1 MKASQIA
8 NEAAENLPES
18 AVNYTEV
25 DLSEND
31 FLPDRPFRG
40 IYVGG
45 EGDLV
50 LSSAAA
56 GGGTAKFTGVQPGLY
71 PFSGRAIKKDG
82 TTATDIVALF

>member
-8 NEAAENLPES
+8 NKAAEKLPES

-25 DLSEND
+25 DLSEED

-40 IYVGG
+40 IYIGG

-50 LSSAAA
+50 ISSAVA
-56 GGGTAKFTGVQPGLY
+56 GGGSAKFTGIQPGFY
-71 PFSGRAIKKDG
+71 PLSGRSIKKTG
-82 TTATDIVALF
+82 TTATNIVALF